1 MTSMAAKPEDR
12 KQRRRNIALA
22 LVLAGCV
29 VLFFLITLA
38 KLSGNVSP

>member
-1 MTSMAAKPEDR
+1 MTVMATRPEDR
-12 KQRRRNIALA
+12 KQRRRNVALA
-22 LVLAGCV
+22 LTLAGMV

>member
-1 MTSMAAKPEDR
+1 MTAMVSKPEDR
-12 KQRRRNIALA
+12 KLRRRNIALA
-22 LVLAGCV
+22 LALVGMV

>member
-1 MTSMAAKPEDR
+1 MTAMSKRDP

-22 LVLAGCV
+22 LALGAMV

>member
-1 MTSMAAKPEDR
+1 MTEMARPGDP

-22 LVLAGCV
+22 LVLVAMV

-38 KLSGNVSP
+38 KLSGTAAP